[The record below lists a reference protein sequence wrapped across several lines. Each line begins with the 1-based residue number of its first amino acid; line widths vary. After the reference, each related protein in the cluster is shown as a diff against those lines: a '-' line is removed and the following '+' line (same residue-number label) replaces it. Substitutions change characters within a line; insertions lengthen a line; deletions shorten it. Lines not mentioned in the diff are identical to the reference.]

1 MKTCILCK
9 KDKKFGR
16 RYYYGFVC
24 SDCKKSLPNLFS
36 YKRMSEEQIN
46 WLYKNSCEKKSQI
59 FRDTARLGNFY
70 LDEDHALI
78 SVKGKKDRNMLSIM
92 DMSEISIEPTNI
104 RLIERGTNVF
114 CDVVLSFKLNCG
126 LYFKGII
133 KVREL
138 CNVKVDMIKNSVKAE
153 EPLTISLMRSMM
165 NQAIE
170 NQYANGKLILEKV
183 SELDKLRKQLEETE
197 DITLARGVLMLNA
210 DYTKEELKEHRNA
223 LVKAFH
229 PDNNKD
235 KLSNE
240 FTDKINASYKILNRK
255 ETG

>member
-9 KDKKFGR
+9 KEKRFGR

-36 YKRMSEEQIN
+36 LRRISEEQIF
-46 WLYKNSCEKKSQI
+46 WLYKNACEKKSQI
-59 FRDTARLGNFY
+59 FTETARLGNFY
-70 LDEDHALI
+70 LDENHALI
-78 SVKGKKDRNMLSIM
+78 SVRGKKDRNILSIM
-92 DMSEISIEPTNI
+92 DMSEVFIEPTNI
-104 RLIERGTNVF
+104 RLIDRGTNVY
-114 CDVVLSFKLNCG
+114 CDVELSFKLNCG
-126 LYFKGII
+126 LYFKGIV

-153 EPLTISLMRSMM
+153 EPLTISLMRSML

-170 NQYANGKLILEKV
+170 NQYAEGKLILEKI
-183 SELDKLRKQLEETE
+183 SELDKLRKQLEDSE
-197 DITLARGVLMLNA
+197 DITLARGVLMLNSE
-210 DYTKEELKEHRNA
+210 YTKEELKEHRNA

-229 PDNNKD
+229 PDNNTN

-240 FTDKINASYKILNRK
+240 FTDKINASYKILNKK
-255 ETG
+255 ETD